1 MKNWK
6 TSLWGGFLAILL
18 GLQTYGVKIGH
29 VGNGDYLGLVTAVA
43 AAGLGLSAKDNNVT
57 GGTVQQ

>member
-6 TSLWGGFLAILL
+6 TTVFGFILAALV

-29 VGNGDYLGLVTAVA
+29 VGQGDYIGLATAVA
-43 AAGLGLSAKDNNVT
+43 AAGLGASSKDNNVT
-57 GGTVQQ
+57 GGTVRQ

>member
-6 TSLWGGFLAILL
+6 TTLWGGLLAILL

-29 VGNGDYLGLVTAVA
+29 VGNGDYVGLATAI
-43 AAGLGLSAKDNNVT
+43 AAGALGVSSKDNNVT
-57 GGTVQQ
+57 GGDVKQ